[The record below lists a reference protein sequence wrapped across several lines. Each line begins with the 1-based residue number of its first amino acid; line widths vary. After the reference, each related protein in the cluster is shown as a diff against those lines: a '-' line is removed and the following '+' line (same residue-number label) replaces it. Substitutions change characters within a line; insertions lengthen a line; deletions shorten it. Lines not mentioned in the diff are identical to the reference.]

1 MNNEFEQVISKRTD
15 AELLQIINSSP
26 GDYQPLAL
34 EAANIEFKKRNLSN
48 EQLSLAKDEIKQ
60 KQEIDNAKSNAPLG
74 LIGKLFALI
83 CPGLLMLLFSGTFKA
98 DGYDRKAKEMR
109 KWTLYGVCLYVGF
122 FIIMCLAVYF
132 SY

>member
-1 MNNEFEQVISKRTD
+1 MNNEFEDIMSKRTD

-34 EAANIEFKKRNLSN
+34 EAANIEFEKRNLSN
-48 EQLSLAKDEIKQ
+48 EQISLAKDVIKQ
-60 KQEIDNAKSNAPLG
+60 KQEIDDAKSNEPLG
-74 LIGKLFALI
+74 FISKFFALVF
-83 CPGLLMLLFSGTFKA
+83 PGLLMLLFAGTFKA

-122 FIIMCLAVYF
+122 FIIMCLITYF

>member
-1 MNNEFEQVISKRTD
+1 MNNGFEDVMSKRTD

-34 EAANIEFKKRNLSN
+34 EATNIEFKKRNLSD
-48 EQLSLAKDEIKQ
+48 EQVSLAKDVIKQ
-60 KQEIDNAKSNAPLG
+60 KQEIDNTKSNEPLG
-74 LIGKLFALI
+74 LVSKVFALAL
-83 CPGLLMLLFSGTFKA
+83 PGLLMLLFSWTFKA

-109 KWTLYGVCLYVGF
+109 RWTLYGVCLYVGF
-122 FIIMCLAVYF
+122 SVIMCLVVYF